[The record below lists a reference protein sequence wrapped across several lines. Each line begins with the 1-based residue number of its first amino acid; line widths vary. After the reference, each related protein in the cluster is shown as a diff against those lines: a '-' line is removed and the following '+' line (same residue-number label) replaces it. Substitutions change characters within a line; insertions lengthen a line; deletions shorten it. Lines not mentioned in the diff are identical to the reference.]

1 MGSPP
6 TGGRQKQ
13 ACQANLGTD
22 PGKGDALS
30 RVLVADDETRIVSFV
45 SRVLSSQGWS
55 VDGAHDGRQAV
66 AMGLNGLYDLV
77 ILDLLMPGYDGLEVL
92 RRLLESR
99 PGQRVMMLS
108 AVDEVESK
116 VRCLDAGASDYLPK
130 PFAVAELMA
139 RVRTQLRQPETTG
152 KVDRYLKVGR
162 LRLDPLRRTVE
173 TGSRKVGLS
182 EREFLLLQYLM
193 RHGGEVCT
201 REELLADVWGYSFDP
216 GSNVLE
222 VYIARLRSKL
232 DDDQIET
239 VRNVGYQLLVA

>member
-1 MGSPP
+1 V
-6 TGGRQKQ
+6 T
-13 ACQANLGTD
+13 
-22 PGKGDALS
+22 

-92 RRLLESR
+92 RRLQESR

-139 RVRTQLRQPETTG
+139 RVRTQLRQPATTG
-152 KVDRYLKVGR
+152 KVDRYLEVGP